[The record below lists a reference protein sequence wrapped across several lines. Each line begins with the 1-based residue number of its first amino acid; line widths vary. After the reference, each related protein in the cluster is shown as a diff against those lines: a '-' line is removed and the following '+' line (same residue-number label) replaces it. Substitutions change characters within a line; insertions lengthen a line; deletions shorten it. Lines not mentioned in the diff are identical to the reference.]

1 MKKILTTSLL
11 LVFPFL
17 QADITREECLANTN
31 CTITEQTTTV
41 ETEVTSGNLV
51 PELKDWQMSGDA
63 TVTGGNYNYC
73 QTGEACTG
81 SQGGTFST
89 EIDFSNEM
97 TKAEIN
103 AGFNFNYGVTVNSH
117 SSNATLPLCAD
128 TTGDCKDTVKINVVL
143 TENSIEIGE
152 SFSHEFVLDY
162 KDQYNYQFSQAI
174 GVNNYEQLSAWLSL
188 YGIDSGYPSGMWGP
202 QFIDPYLTLNY
213 TSIEYI
219 TNEIYNVIESVIDD
233 DQTDLIVDI
242 ITQDTET
249 NEWVLVDT
257 ISEEEEAA
265 RLEEERLAQEE
276 ADRIAEEE
284 RLLEE
289 ARLAELERLRLLE
302 ETRLAEIERL
312 RLLAEEE
319 ARLAE
324 EARIAAELLAEQE
337 AEEEREATVV
347 TIAASETEIQFED
360 TSDDMFTET
369 VEVAFTGGP
378 EVSVD
383 FADTTDTF
391 SSAVLETA
399 IDMPPPMEHSGG
411 FDQMPEPEISME
423 MAPPDMGF
431 SSFDEPVS
439 EVPLDMP
446 VDAPEMPSIES
457 IEMEVEPTIAP
468 VVEAPREAPVAPEST
483 PEPEAPR
490 VVENTPEP
498 EPEASPEPS
507 SNPEPREEPKT
518 EVASASEPEEK
529 PVAVKVKPKE
539 SKKERVARK
548 VADRVMTTLA
558 QTYNITMQNVAL
570 SVMGRQTDITSYNQ
584 QMLDASSWYP
594 DMQLEGG
601 TNYDHPSQIYIQ
613 AAANQDMAELEAIQW
628 R

>member
-17 QADITREECLANTN
+17 QADITREICLANPN

-63 TVTGGNYNYC
+63 TTTTTDEFDYC
-73 QTGEACTG
+73 ETGEACTG

-103 AGFNFNYGVTVNSH
+103 AGFDFNYGVTVNSH
-117 SSNATLPLCAD
+117 DSNIELPLCAD

-143 TENSIEIGE
+143 TENNIEIGE
-152 SFSHEFVLDY
+152 SFSHEFVIDY
-162 KDQYNYQFSQAI
+162 GDQYDYQFSQSI
-174 GVNNYEQLSAWLSL
+174 GTNNYEQLSAWLSL
-188 YGIDSGYPSGMWGP
+188 YGIDDGYPEGMWGP

-233 DQTDLIVDI
+233 EQTDLIVDI

-257 ISEEEEAA
+257 VSEEEEAAALLAEQEAA

-284 RLLEE
+284 QV
-289 ARLAELERLRLLE
+289 
-302 ETRLAEIERL
+302 
-312 RLLAEEE
+312 
-319 ARLAE
+319 AE

-347 TIAASETEIQFED
+347 TIAANETEIQFED
-360 TSDDMFTET
+360 TSEDMFNEPL
-369 VEVAFTGGP
+369 EVSFTAGP
-378 EVSVD
+378 EGPID

-399 IDMPPPMEHSGG
+399 VDIPPPEVDFAG
-411 FDQMPEPEISME
+411 FEEPALEPPLE
-423 MAPPDMGF
+423 MAV
-431 SSFDEPVS
+431 E
-439 EVPLDMP
+439 
-446 VDAPEMPSIES
+446 APEMPSIES
-457 IEMEVEPTIAP
+457 IESEIEPDIE
-468 VVEAPREAPVAPEST
+468 VVEEPSTEAPVASETVEEST
-483 PEPEAPR
+483 PEL
-490 VVENTPEP
+490 VVESTTE
-498 EPEASPEPS
+498 
-507 SNPEPREEPKT
+507 EEPKAT
-518 EVASASEPEEK
+518 ETA
-529 PVAVKVKPKE
+529 PKE

>member
-17 QADITREECLANTN
+17 QADITREICLANPN

-41 ETEVTSGNLV
+41 ETKITSDNLV

-73 QTGEACTG
+73 QAGEACTG

-89 EIDFSNEM
+89 EIDFSDEM

-103 AGFNFNYGVTVNSH
+103 AGFDFNYGVTVDSH

-276 ADRIAEEE
+276 ADRIA
-284 RLLEE
+284 
-289 ARLAELERLRLLE
+289 
-302 ETRLAEIERL
+302 
-312 RLLAEEE
+312 
-319 ARLAE
+319 
-324 EARIAAELLAEQE
+324 AELLAEQE

-360 TSDDMFTET
+360 SPEDIFNEPPEMHF
-369 VEVAFTGGP
+369 AGGP
-378 EVSVD
+378 EGPID

-431 SSFDEPVS
+431 SSFDEPMS

-483 PEPEAPR
+483 PEPEAPK

-518 EVASASEPEEK
+518 EVASASELEEK

>member
-89 EIDFSNEM
+89 EIDFSDEM

-103 AGFNFNYGVTVNSH
+103 AGFDFNYGVTVDSH

-128 TTGDCKDTVKINVVL
+128 TTGDCKDTVKINVIL

-152 SFSHEFVLDY
+152 SFSHEFVIDY
-162 KDQYNYQFSQAI
+162 GDQYNYQFSQSI
-174 GVNNYEQLSAWLSL
+174 GTNNYEQLSAWLSL

-257 ISEEEEAA
+257 VSEEEEAAALLAEQEAA

-284 RLLEE
+284 
-289 ARLAELERLRLLE
+289 
-302 ETRLAEIERL
+302 
-312 RLLAEEE
+312 
-319 ARLAE
+319 RLAE

-360 TSDDMFTET
+360 TSEDMFNEPL
-369 VEVAFTGGP
+369 EVAFTAGP
-378 EVSVD
+378 EGPID

-399 IDMPPPMEHSGG
+399 VDIPPPEVDFAG
-411 FDQMPEPEISME
+411 FEEPALEPPLE
-423 MAPPDMGF
+423 MAV
-431 SSFDEPVS
+431 E
-439 EVPLDMP
+439 
-446 VDAPEMPSIES
+446 APEMPSIES
-457 IEMEVEPTIAP
+457 IEAEIEPDIE
-468 VVEAPREAPVAPEST
+468 VVEEPSTEAPVASETVEEST
-483 PEPEAPR
+483 PEL
-490 VVENTPEP
+490 VVESTTE
-498 EPEASPEPS
+498 
-507 SNPEPREEPKT
+507 EEPKAT
-518 EVASASEPEEK
+518 EAA
-529 PVAVKVKPKE
+529 PKE

>member
-17 QADITREECLANTN
+17 QADITREICLANPN

-41 ETEVTSGNLV
+41 ETKITSGNLV

-63 TVTGGNYNYC
+63 TTTTTDEFDYC
-73 QTGEACTG
+73 EAGEACTG

-89 EIDFSNEM
+89 EIDFSDEM
-97 TKAEIN
+97 TKDEIN

-117 SSNATLPLCAD
+117 NSNIDLPLCAN

-152 SFSHEFVLDY
+152 SFSHEFVIDY
-162 KDQYNYQFSQAI
+162 GDQYNYQFSQSI
-174 GVNNYEQLSAWLSL
+174 GTNNYEQLSAWLSL
-188 YGIDSGYPSGMWGP
+188 YGIDDGYPEGMWGP

-257 ISEEEEAA
+257 VSEEEEAAALLAEQEAA

-284 RLLEE
+284 RLV
-289 ARLAELERLRLLE
+289 
-302 ETRLAEIERL
+302 
-312 RLLAEEE
+312 
-319 ARLAE
+319 E

-360 TSDDMFTET
+360 TSDDMFNEPL
-369 VEVAFTGGP
+369 EVAFTAGP
-378 EVSVD
+378 EGPID

-399 IDMPPPMEHSGG
+399 VDIPPPEVDFAG
-411 FDQMPEPEISME
+411 FEEPALEPPLE
-423 MAPPDMGF
+423 MAV
-431 SSFDEPVS
+431 E
-439 EVPLDMP
+439 
-446 VDAPEMPSIES
+446 APEMPSIES
-457 IEMEVEPTIAP
+457 IEAEIEPDIE
-468 VVEAPREAPVAPEST
+468 VVEEPSTEAPVASETVEEST
-483 PEPEAPR
+483 PEL
-490 VVENTPEP
+490 VVESTTE
-498 EPEASPEPS
+498 
-507 SNPEPREEPKT
+507 EEPKAT
-518 EVASASEPEEK
+518 EIA
-529 PVAVKVKPKE
+529 PKE

-594 DMQLEGG
+594 EMQLEGG

>member
-31 CTITEQTTTV
+31 CTITEQITTV
-41 ETEVTSGNLV
+41 ETKITSGNLV

-63 TVTGGNYNYC
+63 TTTTTDEFDYC
-73 QTGEACTG
+73 EAGEACTG

-89 EIDFSNEM
+89 EIDFSDEM

-103 AGFNFNYGVTVNSH
+103 AGFDFNYGVTVNSH
-117 SSNATLPLCAD
+117 RSNIDLPLCAD

-143 TENSIEIGE
+143 TENNIEIGE
-152 SFSHEFVLDY
+152 SFSHEFVIDY
-162 KDQYNYQFSQAI
+162 GDQYNYQFSQSI
-174 GVNNYEQLSAWLSL
+174 GTNNYEQLSAWLSL

-257 ISEEEEAA
+257 VSEEEEAAALLAEQEAA

-284 RLLEE
+284 RL
-289 ARLAELERLRLLE
+289 
-302 ETRLAEIERL
+302 
-312 RLLAEEE
+312 
-319 ARLAE
+319 AE
-324 EARIAAELLAEQE
+324 EARIAAEILAEQE

-360 TSDDMFTET
+360 TSDDMFNEPL
-369 VEVAFTGGP
+369 EVAFTAGP
-378 EVSVD
+378 EGPID
-383 FADTTDTF
+383 FTDTTDTF

-399 IDMPPPMEHSGG
+399 VDIPPPEVDFAG
-411 FDQMPEPEISME
+411 FEEPALEPPLE
-423 MAPPDMGF
+423 MAV
-431 SSFDEPVS
+431 E
-439 EVPLDMP
+439 
-446 VDAPEMPSIES
+446 APEMPSIES
-457 IEMEVEPTIAP
+457 IEAEIEPDIE
-468 VVEAPREAPVAPEST
+468 VVEEPSTEAPVASETVEEST
-483 PEPEAPR
+483 PEL
-490 VVENTPEP
+490 VVESTTE
-498 EPEASPEPS
+498 
-507 SNPEPREEPKT
+507 EEPKAT
-518 EVASASEPEEK
+518 EAA
-529 PVAVKVKPKE
+529 PKE

>member
-17 QADITREECLANTN
+17 QADITREICLANPN
-31 CTITEQTTTV
+31 CTIKEQTTIV
-41 ETEVTSGNLV
+41 ETKITSGNLV

-63 TVTGGNYNYC
+63 TTTTTDEFDYC
-73 QTGEACTG
+73 EAGEACTG

-89 EIDFSNEM
+89 EIDFSDEM
-97 TKAEIN
+97 TKDEIN

-117 SSNATLPLCAD
+117 NSNIDLPLCAN

-152 SFSHEFVLDY
+152 SFSHEFVIDY
-162 KDQYNYQFSQAI
+162 GDQYNYQFSQSI
-174 GVNNYEQLSAWLSL
+174 GTNNYEQLSAWLSL
-188 YGIDSGYPSGMWGP
+188 YGIDDGYPEGMWGP

-257 ISEEEEAA
+257 VSEEEEAAALLAEQEAA

-284 RLLEE
+284 RLV
-289 ARLAELERLRLLE
+289 
-302 ETRLAEIERL
+302 
-312 RLLAEEE
+312 
-319 ARLAE
+319 E

-360 TSDDMFTET
+360 TSDDMFNEPL
-369 VEVAFTGGP
+369 EVAFTAGP
-378 EVSVD
+378 EGPID

-399 IDMPPPMEHSGG
+399 VDIPPPEVDFAG
-411 FDQMPEPEISME
+411 FEEPALEPPLE
-423 MAPPDMGF
+423 MAV
-431 SSFDEPVS
+431 E
-439 EVPLDMP
+439 
-446 VDAPEMPSIES
+446 APEMPSIES
-457 IEMEVEPTIAP
+457 IEAEIEPDIE
-468 VVEAPREAPVAPEST
+468 VVEEPSTEAPVASETVEEST
-483 PEPEAPR
+483 PEL
-490 VVENTPEP
+490 VVESTTE
-498 EPEASPEPS
+498 
-507 SNPEPREEPKT
+507 EEPKAT
-518 EVASASEPEEK
+518 EIA
-529 PVAVKVKPKE
+529 PKE

-594 DMQLEGG
+594 EMQLEGG

>member
-41 ETEVTSGNLV
+41 KTEVTSGNLV

-89 EIDFSNEM
+89 EIDFSDEM

-103 AGFNFNYGVTVNSH
+103 AGFDFNYGVTVNSH

-162 KDQYNYQFSQAI
+162 KDQYNYQFSQSI
-174 GVNNYEQLSAWLSL
+174 GTNNYEQLSAWLSL

-257 ISEEEEAA
+257 VSEEEEAAALLAEQEAA

-284 RLLEE
+284 RLAEE
-289 ARLAELERLRLLE
+289 ARL
-302 ETRLAEIERL
+302 
-312 RLLAEEE
+312 
-319 ARLAE
+319 
-324 EARIAAELLAEQE
+324 AAELLAEQE

-360 TSDDMFTET
+360 TSEDMFNEPL
-369 VEVAFTGGP
+369 EVAFTAGP
-378 EVSVD
+378 EGPID

-399 IDMPPPMEHSGG
+399 VDIPPPEVDFAG
-411 FDQMPEPEISME
+411 FEEPALEPPLE
-423 MAPPDMGF
+423 MAV
-431 SSFDEPVS
+431 E
-439 EVPLDMP
+439 
-446 VDAPEMPSIES
+446 APEMPSIES
-457 IEMEVEPTIAP
+457 IEAEIEPDIE
-468 VVEAPREAPVAPEST
+468 VVEEPSTEAPVASETVEEST
-483 PEPEAPR
+483 PEL
-490 VVENTPEP
+490 VVESTTE
-498 EPEASPEPS
+498 
-507 SNPEPREEPKT
+507 EEPKAT
-518 EVASASEPEEK
+518 EAA
-529 PVAVKVKPKE
+529 PKE

>member
-73 QTGEACTG
+73 QAGEACTG

-89 EIDFSNEM
+89 EIDFSDEM

-103 AGFNFNYGVTVNSH
+103 AGFDFNYGVTVNSH

-219 TNEIYNVIESVIDD
+219 TNEIYSVIEAVIDD

-276 ADRIAEEE
+276 AN
-284 RLLEE
+284 
-289 ARLAELERLRLLE
+289 
-302 ETRLAEIERL
+302 
-312 RLLAEEE
+312 
-319 ARLAE
+319 
-324 EARIAAELLAEQE
+324 RIAAEILAEQE
-337 AEEEREATVV
+337 AEEEREATIV

-360 TSDDMFTET
+360 SPENIFNEPPEMHF
-369 VEVAFTGGP
+369 AGGP
-378 EVSVD
+378 EGPID

-431 SSFDEPVS
+431 SSFDEPMS

-507 SNPEPREEPKT
+507 SNPEPREEPRT

-628 R
+628 K

>member
-73 QTGEACTG
+73 QAGEACTG

-89 EIDFSNEM
+89 EIDFSDEM

-103 AGFNFNYGVTVNSH
+103 AGFDFNYGVTVNSH

-219 TNEIYNVIESVIDD
+219 TNEIYNVIEAVIDD
-233 DQTDLIVDI
+233 EQTDLIVDI

-265 RLEEERLAQEE
+265 ALLAEQEAARLEEERLAQEE

-284 RLLEE
+284 RL
-289 ARLAELERLRLLE
+289 
-302 ETRLAEIERL
+302 
-312 RLLAEEE
+312 
-319 ARLAE
+319 AE
-324 EARIAAELLAEQE
+324 EARIAAELLAAQE

-360 TSDDMFTET
+360 TSEDMFNEPP
-369 VEVAFTGGP
+369 EMHFAGGP
-378 EVSVD
+378 EGPID

-399 IDMPPPMEHSGG
+399 IDMPPPMENAGG

-431 SSFDEPVS
+431 SSFDEPMS

-483 PEPEAPR
+483 SEPEAPR
-490 VVENTPEP
+490 VVESTPEP

-507 SNPEPREEPKT
+507 SNPEPREEPRT
-518 EVASASEPEEK
+518 EVASASESEEK

>member
-17 QADITREECLANTN
+17 QADITREICLANPN

-63 TVTGGNYNYC
+63 TTTTTDEFDYC
-73 QTGEACTG
+73 ETGEACTG

-103 AGFNFNYGVTVNSH
+103 AGFDFNYGVTVNSH
-117 SSNATLPLCAD
+117 DSNIELPLCAD

-143 TENSIEIGE
+143 TENNIEIGE
-152 SFSHEFVLDY
+152 SFSHEFVIDY
-162 KDQYNYQFSQAI
+162 GDQYNYQFSQSI
-174 GVNNYEQLSAWLSL
+174 GTNNYEQLSAWLSL
-188 YGIDSGYPSGMWGP
+188 YGIDDGYPEGMWGP

-233 DQTDLIVDI
+233 EQTDLIVDI

-257 ISEEEEAA
+257 VSEEEEAAALLAEQEAA

-284 RLLEE
+284 QV
-289 ARLAELERLRLLE
+289 
-302 ETRLAEIERL
+302 
-312 RLLAEEE
+312 
-319 ARLAE
+319 AE

-347 TIAASETEIQFED
+347 TIAANETEIQFEH
-360 TSDDMFTET
+360 TSEDMFNEPL
-369 VEVAFTGGP
+369 EVAFTAGP
-378 EVSVD
+378 EGPID

-399 IDMPPPMEHSGG
+399 VDIPPPEVDFAG
-411 FDQMPEPEISME
+411 FEEPALEPPLE
-423 MAPPDMGF
+423 MAV
-431 SSFDEPVS
+431 E
-439 EVPLDMP
+439 
-446 VDAPEMPSIES
+446 APEMPSIES
-457 IEMEVEPTIAP
+457 IESEIEPDIE
-468 VVEAPREAPVAPEST
+468 VVEEPSTEAPVASETVEEST
-483 PEPEAPR
+483 PEL
-490 VVENTPEP
+490 VVESTTE
-498 EPEASPEPS
+498 
-507 SNPEPREEPKT
+507 EEPKAT
-518 EVASASEPEEK
+518 ETA
-529 PVAVKVKPKE
+529 PKE

>member
-17 QADITREECLANTN
+17 QADITREICLANPN

-41 ETEVTSGNLV
+41 ETKITSDNLV

-73 QTGEACTG
+73 QAGEACTG

-89 EIDFSNEM
+89 EIDFSDEM

-103 AGFNFNYGVTVNSH
+103 AGFDFNYGVTVDSH

-276 ADRIAEEE
+276 ADRIA
-284 RLLEE
+284 
-289 ARLAELERLRLLE
+289 
-302 ETRLAEIERL
+302 
-312 RLLAEEE
+312 
-319 ARLAE
+319 
-324 EARIAAELLAEQE
+324 AELLAEQE

-360 TSDDMFTET
+360 SPEDIFNEPPEMHF
-369 VEVAFTGGP
+369 AGGP
-378 EVSVD
+378 EGPID

-431 SSFDEPVS
+431 SSFDEPMS

-446 VDAPEMPSIES
+446 VDAPEMPFIES

-483 PEPEAPR
+483 SEPEAPR
-490 VVENTPEP
+490 VVESTSEP

-507 SNPEPREEPKT
+507 SNPEPREESKT
-518 EVASASEPEEK
+518 EVASASESEEK

>member
-11 LVFPFL
+11 LVFSFL

-41 ETEVTSGNLV
+41 KTEVTSGNLV

-89 EIDFSNEM
+89 EIDFSDEM

-103 AGFNFNYGVTVNSH
+103 AGFDFNYGVTVNSH

-162 KDQYNYQFSQAI
+162 KDQYNYQFSQSI
-174 GVNNYEQLSAWLSL
+174 GTNNYEQLSAWLSL

-219 TNEIYNVIESVIDD
+219 TNEIYNVIEAVIDD
-233 DQTDLIVDI
+233 EQTDLIVDI

-257 ISEEEEAA
+257 VSEEEEAAALLAEQEAA

-284 RLLEE
+284 
-289 ARLAELERLRLLE
+289 
-302 ETRLAEIERL
+302 
-312 RLLAEEE
+312 
-319 ARLAE
+319 RLAE

-360 TSDDMFTET
+360 TSEDMFNEPL
-369 VEVAFTGGP
+369 EVAFTAGP
-378 EVSVD
+378 EGPID

-399 IDMPPPMEHSGG
+399 VDIPPPEVDFAG
-411 FDQMPEPEISME
+411 FEEPALEPPLE
-423 MAPPDMGF
+423 MAV
-431 SSFDEPVS
+431 E
-439 EVPLDMP
+439 
-446 VDAPEMPSIES
+446 APEMPSIES
-457 IEMEVEPTIAP
+457 IEAEIEPDIE
-468 VVEAPREAPVAPEST
+468 VVEEPSTEAPVASETVEEST
-483 PEPEAPR
+483 PEL
-490 VVENTPEP
+490 VVESTTE
-498 EPEASPEPS
+498 
-507 SNPEPREEPKT
+507 EEPKAT
-518 EVASASEPEEK
+518 EAA
-529 PVAVKVKPKE
+529 PKE

>member
-17 QADITREECLANTN
+17 QADITREICLANTN

-51 PELKDWQMSGDA
+51 PELKDWQMSGDS

-81 SQGGTFST
+81 SEGGTFST
-89 EIDFSNEM
+89 EIDFSDEM

-103 AGFNFNYGVTVNSH
+103 AGFDFNYGVTVDSH

-276 ADRIAEEE
+276 ADRIA
-284 RLLEE
+284 
-289 ARLAELERLRLLE
+289 
-302 ETRLAEIERL
+302 
-312 RLLAEEE
+312 
-319 ARLAE
+319 
-324 EARIAAELLAEQE
+324 AELLAEQE

-360 TSDDMFTET
+360 SPEDIFNEPPEMHF
-369 VEVAFTGGP
+369 AGGP
-378 EVSVD
+378 EGPID

-423 MAPPDMGF
+423 MASPDMGF
-431 SSFDEPVS
+431 SSFDEPMS

-446 VDAPEMPSIES
+446 VDAPEMPFIES

-483 PEPEAPR
+483 SEPEAPR
-490 VVENTPEP
+490 VVESTSEP

-507 SNPEPREEPKT
+507 SNPEPREESKT
-518 EVASASEPEEK
+518 EVASASESEEK

>member
-17 QADITREECLANTN
+17 QADITREICLANPN

-41 ETEVTSGNLV
+41 ETKITSGNLV

-63 TVTGGNYNYC
+63 TTTTTDEFDYC
-73 QTGEACTG
+73 EAGEACTG

-89 EIDFSNEM
+89 EIDFSDEM

-103 AGFNFNYGVTVNSH
+103 AGFDFNYGVTVNSH
-117 SSNATLPLCAD
+117 DSNIELPLCAD

-143 TENSIEIGE
+143 TENNIEIGE
-152 SFSHEFVLDY
+152 SFSHEFVIDY
-162 KDQYNYQFSQAI
+162 GDQYDYQFSQSI
-174 GVNNYEQLSAWLSL
+174 GTNNYEQLSAWLSL
-188 YGIDSGYPSGMWGP
+188 YGIDDGYPEGMWGP

-233 DQTDLIVDI
+233 EQTDLIVDI

-257 ISEEEEAA
+257 VSEEEEAAALLAEQEAA

-284 RLLEE
+284 
-289 ARLAELERLRLLE
+289 
-302 ETRLAEIERL
+302 
-312 RLLAEEE
+312 
-319 ARLAE
+319 RLAE

-360 TSDDMFTET
+360 TSEDMFNEPL
-369 VEVAFTGGP
+369 EVSFTAGP
-378 EVSVD
+378 EGPID

-399 IDMPPPMEHSGG
+399 VDIPPPEVDFAG
-411 FDQMPEPEISME
+411 FEEPALEPPLE
-423 MAPPDMGF
+423 MAV
-431 SSFDEPVS
+431 E
-439 EVPLDMP
+439 
-446 VDAPEMPSIES
+446 ATEMPSIES
-457 IEMEVEPTIAP
+457 IEAEIEPDIE
-468 VVEAPREAPVAPEST
+468 VVEEPSTEAPVASETVEEST
-483 PEPEAPR
+483 PEL
-490 VVENTPEP
+490 VVESTTE
-498 EPEASPEPS
+498 
-507 SNPEPREEPKT
+507 EEPKAT
-518 EVASASEPEEK
+518 ETA
-529 PVAVKVKPKE
+529 PKE

>member
-31 CTITEQTTTV
+31 CTITEQTTAV
-41 ETEVTSGNLV
+41 ETKITSGNLV

-63 TVTGGNYNYC
+63 TTTTTDEFDYC
-73 QTGEACTG
+73 EAGEACTG

-89 EIDFSNEM
+89 EIDFSDEM

-103 AGFNFNYGVTVNSH
+103 AGFDFNYGVTVNSH
-117 SSNATLPLCAD
+117 SSNIDLPLCAN

-152 SFSHEFVLDY
+152 SFSHEFVVDY
-162 KDQYNYQFSQAI
+162 GDQYNYQFSQSI
-174 GVNNYEQLSAWLSL
+174 GANNYEQLSAWLSL
-188 YGIDSGYPSGMWGP
+188 YGIDEGYPSGMWGP

-257 ISEEEEAA
+257 VSEEEEAAALLAEQEAA

-284 RLLEE
+284 
-289 ARLAELERLRLLE
+289 
-302 ETRLAEIERL
+302 
-312 RLLAEEE
+312 
-319 ARLAE
+319 RLAE

-360 TSDDMFTET
+360 TSEDMFNEPL
-369 VEVAFTGGP
+369 EVAFTAGP

-399 IDMPPPMEHSGG
+399 VDIPPPEVDFAG
-411 FDQMPEPEISME
+411 FEEPALEPPLE
-423 MAPPDMGF
+423 MAV
-431 SSFDEPVS
+431 E
-439 EVPLDMP
+439 
-446 VDAPEMPSIES
+446 APEMPSIES
-457 IEMEVEPTIAP
+457 IEAEIEPDIE
-468 VVEAPREAPVAPEST
+468 VVEETSTEAPVASETVEEST
-483 PEPEAPR
+483 PEL
-490 VVENTPEP
+490 VVESTTE
-498 EPEASPEPS
+498 
-507 SNPEPREEPKT
+507 EEPKAK
-518 EVASASEPEEK
+518 EAA
-529 PVAVKVKPKE
+529 PKE

>member
-73 QTGEACTG
+73 QAGEACTG

-89 EIDFSNEM
+89 EIDFSDKM

-103 AGFNFNYGVTVNSH
+103 AGFDFNYGVTVNSH

-219 TNEIYNVIESVIDD
+219 TNEIYNVIEAVIDD

-265 RLEEERLAQEE
+265 ALLAEQEAARLEEERLAQEE

-284 RLLEE
+284 RL
-289 ARLAELERLRLLE
+289 
-302 ETRLAEIERL
+302 
-312 RLLAEEE
+312 
-319 ARLAE
+319 AE
-324 EARIAAELLAEQE
+324 EARIAAELLAAQE

-360 TSDDMFTET
+360 TSEDMFNEPP
-369 VEVAFTGGP
+369 EMHFAGGP
-378 EVSVD
+378 EGPID

-399 IDMPPPMEHSGG
+399 IDMPPPMENAGG

-431 SSFDEPVS
+431 SSFDEPMS

-483 PEPEAPR
+483 SEPEAPR
-490 VVENTPEP
+490 VVESTPEP

-507 SNPEPREEPKT
+507 SNPEPREEPRT
-518 EVASASEPEEK
+518 EVASASESEEK

>member
-41 ETEVTSGNLV
+41 ETKITSGNLV

-63 TVTGGNYNYC
+63 TTTTTDEFDYC
-73 QTGEACTG
+73 EAGEACTG

-89 EIDFSNEM
+89 EIDFSDEM

-103 AGFNFNYGVTVNSH
+103 AGFDFNYGVTVNSH
-117 SSNATLPLCAD
+117 SSNIDLPLCAN

-152 SFSHEFVLDY
+152 SFSHEFVVDY
-162 KDQYNYQFSQAI
+162 GDQYNYQFSQSI
-174 GVNNYEQLSAWLSL
+174 GTNNYEQLSAWLSL
-188 YGIDSGYPSGMWGP
+188 YGIDDGYPSGMWGP

-257 ISEEEEAA
+257 VSEEEEAAALLAEQEAA

-284 RLLEE
+284 
-289 ARLAELERLRLLE
+289 
-302 ETRLAEIERL
+302 
-312 RLLAEEE
+312 
-319 ARLAE
+319 RLAE

-360 TSDDMFTET
+360 TSDDMFNEPL
-369 VEVAFTGGP
+369 EVAFTAGP
-378 EVSVD
+378 EGPID

-399 IDMPPPMEHSGG
+399 VDIPPPEVDFAG
-411 FDQMPEPEISME
+411 FEEPALEPPLE
-423 MAPPDMGF
+423 MAV
-431 SSFDEPVS
+431 E
-439 EVPLDMP
+439 
-446 VDAPEMPSIES
+446 APEMPSIES
-457 IEMEVEPTIAP
+457 IEAEIEPDIE
-468 VVEAPREAPVAPEST
+468 VVEEPSTEAPVASETVEEST
-483 PEPEAPR
+483 PEL
-490 VVENTPEP
+490 VVESTTE
-498 EPEASPEPS
+498 
-507 SNPEPREEPKT
+507 EEPKAT
-518 EVASASEPEEK
+518 EAA
-529 PVAVKVKPKE
+529 PKE

>member
-73 QTGEACTG
+73 QAGEACTG

-89 EIDFSNEM
+89 EIDFSDEM

-103 AGFNFNYGVTVNSH
+103 AGFDFNYGVTVDSH

-276 ADRIAEEE
+276 ADRIA
-284 RLLEE
+284 
-289 ARLAELERLRLLE
+289 
-302 ETRLAEIERL
+302 
-312 RLLAEEE
+312 
-319 ARLAE
+319 
-324 EARIAAELLAEQE
+324 AELLAEQE

-360 TSDDMFTET
+360 SPEDIFNEPPEMHF
-369 VEVAFTGGP
+369 AGGP
-378 EVSVD
+378 EGPID

-431 SSFDEPVS
+431 SSFDEPMS

-446 VDAPEMPSIES
+446 VDAPEMPFIES

-483 PEPEAPR
+483 SEPEAPR
-490 VVENTPEP
+490 VVESTSEP

-507 SNPEPREEPKT
+507 SNPEPREESKT
-518 EVASASEPEEK
+518 EVASASESEEK

>member
-63 TVTGGNYNYC
+63 TVTGGNYSYC
-73 QTGEACTG
+73 QAGEACTG

-89 EIDFSNEM
+89 EIDFSDEM

-103 AGFNFNYGVTVNSH
+103 KGFDFNYGVTVNSH

-162 KDQYNYQFSQAI
+162 KDQYTYQFSQSI
-174 GVNNYEQLSAWLSL
+174 GTNNYEQLSAWLSL
-188 YGIDSGYPSGMWGP
+188 YGIDDGYPSGMWGP

-219 TNEIYNVIESVIDD
+219 TNEIYNVIEAVIDN

-242 ITQDTET
+242 ITEDTQTGEL
-249 NEWVLVDT
+249 VVVDT
-257 ISEEEEAA
+257 ISEEEEAAALLAEQEAA

-284 RLLEE
+284 
-289 ARLAELERLRLLE
+289 
-302 ETRLAEIERL
+302 
-312 RLLAEEE
+312 
-319 ARLAE
+319 RLAE

-360 TSDDMFTET
+360 SPEDIFNEPPEMHF
-369 VEVAFTGGP
+369 AGGP
-378 EVSVD
+378 EGPID

-399 IDMPPPMEHSGG
+399 IDTPSPMEHSGG

-431 SSFDEPVS
+431 SSFDEPMS
-439 EVPLDMP
+439 EVPLEMP

-468 VVEAPREAPVAPEST
+468 VVEAPREAPVASEST

-490 VVENTPEP
+490 VVESTPEP

-507 SNPEPREEPKT
+507 SNPEPREEPRT

-548 VADRVMTTLA
+548 VAERVMTTLA
-558 QTYNITMQNVAL
+558 QTYNVTMQNVAL
-570 SVMGRQTDITSYNQ
+570 NVMGRQTDITSYNQ

>member
-1 MKKILTTSLL
+1 
-11 LVFPFL
+11 
-17 QADITREECLANTN
+17 
-31 CTITEQTTTV
+31 
-41 ETEVTSGNLV
+41 
-51 PELKDWQMSGDA
+51 
-63 TVTGGNYNYC
+63 
-73 QTGEACTG
+73 
-81 SQGGTFST
+81 
-89 EIDFSNEM
+89 
-97 TKAEIN
+97 
-103 AGFNFNYGVTVNSH
+103 
-117 SSNATLPLCAD
+117 
-128 TTGDCKDTVKINVVL
+128 
-143 TENSIEIGE
+143 
-152 SFSHEFVLDY
+152 
-162 KDQYNYQFSQAI
+162 
-174 GVNNYEQLSAWLSL
+174 LSL
-188 YGIDSGYPSGMWGP
+188 YGIDDGYPEGMWGP

-233 DQTDLIVDI
+233 EQTDLIVDI

-265 RLEEERLAQEE
+265 ALLAEQEAARLEEERLAQEE

-284 RLLEE
+284 RV
-289 ARLAELERLRLLE
+289 
-302 ETRLAEIERL
+302 
-312 RLLAEEE
+312 
-319 ARLAE
+319 AE

-360 TSDDMFTET
+360 TSEDMFNEPL
-369 VEVAFTGGP
+369 EVAFTAGP
-378 EVSVD
+378 EGPID

-399 IDMPPPMEHSGG
+399 VDIPPPEVDFAG
-411 FDQMPEPEISME
+411 FEEPALEPPLE
-423 MAPPDMGF
+423 MAV
-431 SSFDEPVS
+431 E
-439 EVPLDMP
+439 
-446 VDAPEMPSIES
+446 ATEMPSIES
-457 IEMEVEPTIAP
+457 IEAEIEPDIE
-468 VVEAPREAPVAPEST
+468 VVEEPSTEAPVASETVEEST
-483 PEPEAPR
+483 PEL
-490 VVENTPEP
+490 VVESTTE
-498 EPEASPEPS
+498 
-507 SNPEPREEPKT
+507 EEPKAT
-518 EVASASEPEEK
+518 ETA
-529 PVAVKVKPKE
+529 PKE

>member
-41 ETEVTSGNLV
+41 ETKITSGNLV

-63 TVTGGNYNYC
+63 TTTTTDEFDYC
-73 QTGEACTG
+73 EAGEACTG

-89 EIDFSNEM
+89 EIDFSDEM

-103 AGFNFNYGVTVNSH
+103 AGFDFNYGVTVNSH
-117 SSNATLPLCAD
+117 SSNIDLPLCAN

-143 TENSIEIGE
+143 TENSIEVGE
-152 SFSHEFVLDY
+152 SFSHEFVVDY
-162 KDQYNYQFSQAI
+162 GDQYNYQFSQSI
-174 GVNNYEQLSAWLSL
+174 GTNNYEQLSAWLSL
-188 YGIDSGYPSGMWGP
+188 YGIDDGYPSGMWGP

-257 ISEEEEAA
+257 VSEEEEAAALLAEQEAA

-284 RLLEE
+284 
-289 ARLAELERLRLLE
+289 
-302 ETRLAEIERL
+302 
-312 RLLAEEE
+312 
-319 ARLAE
+319 RLAE

-360 TSDDMFTET
+360 TSDDMFNEPL
-369 VEVAFTGGP
+369 EVAFTAGP
-378 EVSVD
+378 EGPID

-399 IDMPPPMEHSGG
+399 VDIPTPEVDFTGFEEPALEPPL
-411 FDQMPEPEISME
+411 E
-423 MAPPDMGF
+423 MAV
-431 SSFDEPVS
+431 E
-439 EVPLDMP
+439 
-446 VDAPEMPSIES
+446 APEMPSIES
-457 IEMEVEPTIAP
+457 IEAEIEPDIE
-468 VVEAPREAPVAPEST
+468 VVEEPSTEAPVASETVEEST
-483 PEPEAPR
+483 PEL
-490 VVENTPEP
+490 VVESTTE
-498 EPEASPEPS
+498 
-507 SNPEPREEPKT
+507 EEPKAT
-518 EVASASEPEEK
+518 EAA
-529 PVAVKVKPKE
+529 PKE

>member
-11 LVFPFL
+11 LVFSFL

-41 ETEVTSGNLV
+41 KTEVTSGNLV

-89 EIDFSNEM
+89 EIDFSDEM

-103 AGFNFNYGVTVNSH
+103 AGFDFNYGVTVNSH

-162 KDQYNYQFSQAI
+162 KDQYNYQFSQSI
-174 GVNNYEQLSAWLSL
+174 GTNNYEQLSAWLSL

-219 TNEIYNVIESVIDD
+219 TNEIYNVIEAAIDD
-233 DQTDLIVDI
+233 EQTDLIVDI

-257 ISEEEEAA
+257 VSEEEEAAALLAEQEAA

-284 RLLEE
+284 
-289 ARLAELERLRLLE
+289 
-302 ETRLAEIERL
+302 
-312 RLLAEEE
+312 
-319 ARLAE
+319 RLAE

-360 TSDDMFTET
+360 TSEDMFNEPL
-369 VEVAFTGGP
+369 EVAFTAGP
-378 EVSVD
+378 EGPID

-399 IDMPPPMEHSGG
+399 VDIPPPEVDFAG
-411 FDQMPEPEISME
+411 FEEPALEPPLE
-423 MAPPDMGF
+423 MAV
-431 SSFDEPVS
+431 E
-439 EVPLDMP
+439 
-446 VDAPEMPSIES
+446 APEMPSIES
-457 IEMEVEPTIAP
+457 IEAEIEPDIE
-468 VVEAPREAPVAPEST
+468 VVEEPSTEAPVASETVEEST
-483 PEPEAPR
+483 PEL
-490 VVENTPEP
+490 VVESTTE
-498 EPEASPEPS
+498 
-507 SNPEPREEPKT
+507 EEPKAT
-518 EVASASEPEEK
+518 EAA
-529 PVAVKVKPKE
+529 PKE

>member
-17 QADITREECLANTN
+17 QADITREICLANPN

-63 TVTGGNYNYC
+63 TTTTTDEFIYC
-73 QTGEACTG
+73 EAGEACTG

-89 EIDFSNEM
+89 EIDFSDEM

-103 AGFNFNYGVTVNSH
+103 AGFDFNYGVTVNSH

-152 SFSHEFVLDY
+152 SFSHEFVIDY
-162 KDQYNYQFSQAI
+162 GDQYNYQFSQAI

-219 TNEIYNVIESVIDD
+219 TNEIYNVIESVIDN

-257 ISEEEEAA
+257 ISEEEEAAALLAEQEAA

-302 ETRLAEIERL
+302 E
-312 RLLAEEE
+312 

-324 EARIAAELLAEQE
+324 EARIAAEILAEQE

-360 TSDDMFTET
+360 TSDDMFNEPL
-369 VEVAFTGGP
+369 EVAFTAGP
-378 EVSVD
+378 EGPID
-383 FADTTDTF
+383 FTDTTDTF

-399 IDMPPPMEHSGG
+399 VDIPPPEVDFAG
-411 FDQMPEPEISME
+411 FEEPALEPPLE
-423 MAPPDMGF
+423 MAV
-431 SSFDEPVS
+431 E
-439 EVPLDMP
+439 
-446 VDAPEMPSIES
+446 APEMPSIES
-457 IEMEVEPTIAP
+457 IEAEIEPDIE
-468 VVEAPREAPVAPEST
+468 VVEEPSTEAPVASETVEEST
-483 PEPEAPR
+483 PEL
-490 VVENTPEP
+490 VVESTTK
-498 EPEASPEPS
+498 
-507 SNPEPREEPKT
+507 EEPKAT
-518 EVASASEPEEK
+518 EAA
-529 PVAVKVKPKE
+529 PKE

>member
-17 QADITREECLANTN
+17 QADITREICLANPN

-51 PELKDWQMSGDA
+51 PELKDWLMSGDA

-117 SSNATLPLCAD
+117 SSNTTLPLCAD

-152 SFSHEFVLDY
+152 SFSHEFVIDY
-162 KDQYNYQFSQAI
+162 GDQYNYQFSQSI
-174 GVNNYEQLSAWLSL
+174 GTNNYEQLSAWLSL

-276 ADRIAEEE
+276 ADRIA
-284 RLLEE
+284 
-289 ARLAELERLRLLE
+289 
-302 ETRLAEIERL
+302 
-312 RLLAEEE
+312 
-319 ARLAE
+319 
-324 EARIAAELLAEQE
+324 AELLAEQE

-360 TSDDMFTET
+360 SPEDIFNEPPEMHF
-369 VEVAFTGGP
+369 AGGP
-378 EVSVD
+378 EGPID

-431 SSFDEPVS
+431 SSFDEPMS

-483 PEPEAPR
+483 SEPEAPR
-490 VVENTPEP
+490 VVESTSEP

-507 SNPEPREEPKT
+507 SNPEPREESKT
-518 EVASASEPEEK
+518 EVASASESEEK

>member
-11 LVFPFL
+11 RVFPFL
-17 QADITREECLANTN
+17 QADITREICLANPN

-63 TVTGGNYNYC
+63 TTTTTDEFDYC
-73 QTGEACTG
+73 EAGEACTG

-89 EIDFSNEM
+89 EIDFSDEM

-103 AGFNFNYGVTVNSH
+103 AGFDFNYGVTVNSH
-117 SSNATLPLCAD
+117 SSNIDLPLCAN

-143 TENSIEIGE
+143 TENSIEVGE
-152 SFSHEFVLDY
+152 SFSHEFVIDY
-162 KDQYNYQFSQAI
+162 GDKYNYQFSQSI
-174 GVNNYEQLSAWLSL
+174 GTNNYEQLSAWLSL
-188 YGIDSGYPSGMWGP
+188 YGIDEGYPEGMWGP

-257 ISEEEEAA
+257 VSEEEEAAALLAEQEAA

-276 ADRIAEEE
+276 AD
-284 RLLEE
+284 
-289 ARLAELERLRLLE
+289 
-302 ETRLAEIERL
+302 
-312 RLLAEEE
+312 
-319 ARLAE
+319 
-324 EARIAAELLAEQE
+324 RIAAELLAEQE

-360 TSDDMFTET
+360 TSDDMFNEPL
-369 VEVAFTGGP
+369 EVAFTTGP
-378 EVSVD
+378 EGPID

-399 IDMPPPMEHSGG
+399 VDIPTPEVDFTGFEEPALEPPL
-411 FDQMPEPEISME
+411 E
-423 MAPPDMGF
+423 MAV
-431 SSFDEPVS
+431 E
-439 EVPLDMP
+439 
-446 VDAPEMPSIES
+446 APEMPSIES
-457 IEMEVEPTIAP
+457 IEAEIEPDIE
-468 VVEAPREAPVAPEST
+468 VVEETSTEAPVASETVEEST
-483 PEPEAPR
+483 PEL
-490 VVENTPEP
+490 VVESTTE
-498 EPEASPEPS
+498 
-507 SNPEPREEPKT
+507 EEPKAT
-518 EVASASEPEEK
+518 ETA
-529 PVAVKVKPKE
+529 PKE

-584 QMLDASSWYP
+584 QMIDASSWYP

>member
-17 QADITREECLANTN
+17 QADITREICLANPN
-31 CTITEQTTTV
+31 CTIKEQTTTV
-41 ETEVTSGNLV
+41 ETKITSGNLV

-63 TVTGGNYNYC
+63 TTTTTDEFDYC
-73 QTGEACTG
+73 EAGEACTG

-89 EIDFSNEM
+89 EIDFSDEM
-97 TKAEIN
+97 TKDEIN

-117 SSNATLPLCAD
+117 SSNIDLPLCAN

-152 SFSHEFVLDY
+152 SFSHEFVIDY
-162 KDQYNYQFSQAI
+162 GDQYNYQFSQSI
-174 GVNNYEQLSAWLSL
+174 GANNYEQLSAWLSL
-188 YGIDSGYPSGMWGP
+188 YGIDDGYPEGMWGP

-233 DQTDLIVDI
+233 EQTDLIVDI

-257 ISEEEEAA
+257 VSEEEEAAALLAEQEAA

-284 RLLEE
+284 
-289 ARLAELERLRLLE
+289 
-302 ETRLAEIERL
+302 
-312 RLLAEEE
+312 
-319 ARLAE
+319 RLAE

-360 TSDDMFTET
+360 SPEDIFNEPPEMHF
-369 VEVAFTGGP
+369 AGGP
-378 EVSVD
+378 EGPID
-383 FADTTDTF
+383 FTDTTDTF

-584 QMLDASSWYP
+584 QMIDASSWYP

>member
-73 QTGEACTG
+73 QAGEACTG

-89 EIDFSNEM
+89 EIDFSDEM

-103 AGFNFNYGVTVNSH
+103 AGFDFNYGVTVDSH

-128 TTGDCKDTVKINVVL
+128 TTGDCKDTVKINVIL

-152 SFSHEFVLDY
+152 SFSHEFVIDY
-162 KDQYNYQFSQAI
+162 GDQYNYQFSQSI
-174 GVNNYEQLSAWLSL
+174 GTNNYEQLSAWLSL

-257 ISEEEEAA
+257 VSEEEEAAALLAEQEAA

-284 RLLEE
+284 
-289 ARLAELERLRLLE
+289 
-302 ETRLAEIERL
+302 
-312 RLLAEEE
+312 
-319 ARLAE
+319 RLAE

-360 TSDDMFTET
+360 TSEDMFNEPL
-369 VEVAFTGGP
+369 EVAFTAGP
-378 EVSVD
+378 EGPID

-399 IDMPPPMEHSGG
+399 VDIPPPEVDFAG
-411 FDQMPEPEISME
+411 FEEPALEPPLE
-423 MAPPDMGF
+423 MAVEA
-431 SSFDEPVS
+431 S
-439 EVPLDMP
+439 
-446 VDAPEMPSIES
+446 EMPSIES
-457 IEMEVEPTIAP
+457 IEAEIEPDIE
-468 VVEAPREAPVAPEST
+468 VVEEPSTEAPVASETVEEST
-483 PEPEAPR
+483 PEL
-490 VVENTPEP
+490 VVESTTE
-498 EPEASPEPS
+498 
-507 SNPEPREEPKT
+507 EEPKAT
-518 EVASASEPEEK
+518 E
-529 PVAVKVKPKE
+529 AVPKE

>member
-17 QADITREECLANTN
+17 QADITREICLANPN

-41 ETEVTSGNLV
+41 ETKITSGNLV

-63 TVTGGNYNYC
+63 TTTTTDEFDYC
-73 QTGEACTG
+73 EAGEACTG

-89 EIDFSNEM
+89 EIDFSDEM

-103 AGFNFNYGVTVNSH
+103 AGFDFNYGVTVNSH
-117 SSNATLPLCAD
+117 DSNIELPLCAD

-143 TENSIEIGE
+143 TENNIEIGE
-152 SFSHEFVLDY
+152 SFSHEFVIDY
-162 KDQYNYQFSQAI
+162 GDQYNYQFSQSI
-174 GVNNYEQLSAWLSL
+174 GTNNYEQLSAWLSL
-188 YGIDSGYPSGMWGP
+188 YGIDDGYPEGMWGP

-233 DQTDLIVDI
+233 EQTDLIVDI

-265 RLEEERLAQEE
+265 ALLAEQEAARLEEERLAQEE

-284 RLLEE
+284 RV
-289 ARLAELERLRLLE
+289 
-302 ETRLAEIERL
+302 
-312 RLLAEEE
+312 
-319 ARLAE
+319 AE

-347 TIAASETEIQFED
+347 TIAANETEIQFED
-360 TSDDMFTET
+360 TSEDMFNEPL
-369 VEVAFTGGP
+369 EVAFTAGP
-378 EVSVD
+378 EGPID

-399 IDMPPPMEHSGG
+399 VDIPPPEVDFAG
-411 FDQMPEPEISME
+411 FEEPALEPPLE
-423 MAPPDMGF
+423 MAV
-431 SSFDEPVS
+431 E
-439 EVPLDMP
+439 
-446 VDAPEMPSIES
+446 ATEMPSIES
-457 IEMEVEPTIAP
+457 IEAEIEPDIE
-468 VVEAPREAPVAPEST
+468 VVEEPSTEAPVASETVEEST
-483 PEPEAPR
+483 PEL
-490 VVENTPEP
+490 VVESTTE
-498 EPEASPEPS
+498 
-507 SNPEPREEPKT
+507 EEPKAT
-518 EVASASEPEEK
+518 ETA
-529 PVAVKVKPKE
+529 PKE

>member
-1 MKKILTTSLL
+1 
-11 LVFPFL
+11 
-17 QADITREECLANTN
+17 
-31 CTITEQTTTV
+31 
-41 ETEVTSGNLV
+41 
-51 PELKDWQMSGDA
+51 MSGDA
-63 TVTGGNYNYC
+63 TTTTTDEFDYC
-73 QTGEACTG
+73 EAGEACTG

-89 EIDFSNEM
+89 EIDFSDEM

-103 AGFNFNYGVTVNSH
+103 AGFDFNYGVTVNTH
-117 SSNATLPLCAD
+117 RSNIDLPLCAD

-152 SFSHEFVLDY
+152 SFSHEFVIDY
-162 KDQYNYQFSQAI
+162 GDQYNYQFSQSI
-174 GVNNYEQLSAWLSL
+174 GTNNYEQLSAWLSL
-188 YGIDSGYPSGMWGP
+188 YGIDDGYPEGMWGP

-257 ISEEEEAA
+257 VSEEEEAAALLAEQEAA

-302 ETRLAEIERL
+302 E
-312 RLLAEEE
+312 

-337 AEEEREATVV
+337 AEEEEEEREATVV

-360 TSDDMFTET
+360 TSEDMFNET
-369 VEVAFTGGP
+369 VEVAFTAGP
-378 EVSVD
+378 EGPID

-399 IDMPPPMEHSGG
+399 VDIPPPEVDFAG
-411 FDQMPEPEISME
+411 FEEPALEPPLE
-423 MAPPDMGF
+423 MAV
-431 SSFDEPVS
+431 E
-439 EVPLDMP
+439 
-446 VDAPEMPSIES
+446 APEMPSIES
-457 IEMEVEPTIAP
+457 IEAEIEPDIE
-468 VVEAPREAPVAPEST
+468 VVEEPSTEAPVASETVEEST
-483 PEPEAPR
+483 PEL
-490 VVENTPEP
+490 VVESTTE
-498 EPEASPEPS
+498 E
-507 SNPEPREEPKT
+507 EEPKAT
-518 EVASASEPEEK
+518 ETA
-529 PVAVKVKPKE
+529 PKE

>member
-1 MKKILTTSLL
+1 
-11 LVFPFL
+11 
-17 QADITREECLANTN
+17 
-31 CTITEQTTTV
+31 
-41 ETEVTSGNLV
+41 
-51 PELKDWQMSGDA
+51 MSGDA
-63 TVTGGNYNYC
+63 TTTTTDEFDYC
-73 QTGEACTG
+73 EAGEACTG

-89 EIDFSNEM
+89 EIDFSDEM

-117 SSNATLPLCAD
+117 SSNIDLPLCAN

-152 SFSHEFVLDY
+152 SFSHEFVIDY
-162 KDQYNYQFSQAI
+162 GDQYNYQFSQSI
-174 GVNNYEQLSAWLSL
+174 GANNYEQLSAWLSL
-188 YGIDSGYPSGMWGP
+188 YGIDDGYPEGMWGP

-233 DQTDLIVDI
+233 EQTDLIVDI

-257 ISEEEEAA
+257 VSEEEEAAALLAEQEAA

-276 ADRIAEEE
+276 SDRIAEEE
-284 RLLEE
+284 RLV
-289 ARLAELERLRLLE
+289 
-302 ETRLAEIERL
+302 
-312 RLLAEEE
+312 
-319 ARLAE
+319 E
-324 EARIAAELLAEQE
+324 EARIAAEILAEQE

-360 TSDDMFTET
+360 TSDDMFNEPL
-369 VEVAFTGGP
+369 EVAFTAGP
-378 EVSVD
+378 EGPID

-399 IDMPPPMEHSGG
+399 VDIPPPEVDFAG
-411 FDQMPEPEISME
+411 FEEPALEPPLE
-423 MAPPDMGF
+423 MAV
-431 SSFDEPVS
+431 E
-439 EVPLDMP
+439 
-446 VDAPEMPSIES
+446 APEMPSIES
-457 IEMEVEPTIAP
+457 IEAEIEPDIE
-468 VVEAPREAPVAPEST
+468 VVEEPSTESPVASETVEEST
-483 PEPEAPR
+483 PEL
-490 VVENTPEP
+490 VVESTTKE
-498 EPEASPEPS
+498 
-507 SNPEPREEPKT
+507 EEPKAT
-518 EVASASEPEEK
+518 ETA
-529 PVAVKVKPKE
+529 PKE

>member
-17 QADITREECLANTN
+17 QADITREICLANPN

-63 TVTGGNYNYC
+63 TTTTTDEFDYC
-73 QTGEACTG
+73 EAGEACTG

-89 EIDFSNEM
+89 EIDFSDEM

-117 SSNATLPLCAD
+117 SSNIDLPLCAN

-152 SFSHEFVLDY
+152 SFSHEFVIDY
-162 KDQYNYQFSQAI
+162 GDQYNYQFSQSI
-174 GVNNYEQLSAWLSL
+174 GANNYEQLSAWLSL
-188 YGIDSGYPSGMWGP
+188 YGIDDGYPEGMWGP

-233 DQTDLIVDI
+233 EQTDLIVDI

-257 ISEEEEAA
+257 VSEEEEAAALLAEQEAA

-284 RLLEE
+284 
-289 ARLAELERLRLLE
+289 
-302 ETRLAEIERL
+302 
-312 RLLAEEE
+312 
-319 ARLAE
+319 RLAE

-360 TSDDMFTET
+360 SPEDIFNEPPEMHF
-369 VEVAFTGGP
+369 AGGP
-378 EVSVD
+378 EGPID
-383 FADTTDTF
+383 FTDTTDTF

-431 SSFDEPVS
+431 SSFDEPMS

>member
-17 QADITREECLANTN
+17 QADITREICLANPN

-63 TVTGGNYNYC
+63 TTTTTDEFDYC
-73 QTGEACTG
+73 ETGEACTG

-103 AGFNFNYGVTVNSH
+103 AGFDFNYGVTVNSH
-117 SSNATLPLCAD
+117 DSNIELPLCAD

-152 SFSHEFVLDY
+152 SFSHEFVIDY
-162 KDQYNYQFSQAI
+162 GDQYNYQFSQSI
-174 GVNNYEQLSAWLSL
+174 GTNNYEQLSAWLSL
-188 YGIDSGYPSGMWGP
+188 YGIDDGYPEGMWGP

-233 DQTDLIVDI
+233 EQTDLIVDI

-257 ISEEEEAA
+257 VSEEEEAAALLAEQEAA

-284 RLLEE
+284 RL
-289 ARLAELERLRLLE
+289 
-302 ETRLAEIERL
+302 
-312 RLLAEEE
+312 
-319 ARLAE
+319 AE

-337 AEEEREATVV
+337 AEEAREATVV

-360 TSDDMFTET
+360 TSEDMFNEPL
-369 VEVAFTGGP
+369 EVAFTAGP
-378 EVSVD
+378 EGPID

-399 IDMPPPMEHSGG
+399 VDIPPPEVDFAG
-411 FDQMPEPEISME
+411 FEEPALEPPLE
-423 MAPPDMGF
+423 MAV
-431 SSFDEPVS
+431 E
-439 EVPLDMP
+439 
-446 VDAPEMPSIES
+446 APEMPSIES
-457 IEMEVEPTIAP
+457 IEAEIEPDIE
-468 VVEAPREAPVAPEST
+468 VVEEPSTEAPVASETVEEST
-483 PEPEAPR
+483 PEL
-490 VVENTPEP
+490 VVESTTE
-498 EPEASPEPS
+498 
-507 SNPEPREEPKT
+507 EEPKAT
-518 EVASASEPEEK
+518 ETA
-529 PVAVKVKPKE
+529 PKE

>member
-17 QADITREECLANTN
+17 QADITREICLANPN

-41 ETEVTSGNLV
+41 ETKITSDNLV

-73 QTGEACTG
+73 QAGEACTG

-89 EIDFSNEM
+89 EIDFSDEM

-103 AGFNFNYGVTVNSH
+103 AGFDFNYGVTVDSH

-276 ADRIAEEE
+276 ADRIA
-284 RLLEE
+284 
-289 ARLAELERLRLLE
+289 
-302 ETRLAEIERL
+302 
-312 RLLAEEE
+312 
-319 ARLAE
+319 
-324 EARIAAELLAEQE
+324 AELLAEQE

-360 TSDDMFTET
+360 SPEDIFNEPPEMHF
-369 VEVAFTGGP
+369 AGGP
-378 EVSVD
+378 EGPID

-423 MAPPDMGF
+423 MPPPDMGF
-431 SSFDEPVS
+431 SSFDEPMS

-457 IEMEVEPTIAP
+457 IEMEVEPTKAP
-468 VVEAPREAPVAPEST
+468 VVEAPREAPVDPEST
-483 PEPEAPR
+483 PHPEAPK

-518 EVASASEPEEK
+518 EVASASELEEK

>member
-276 ADRIAEEE
+276 ADRIA
-284 RLLEE
+284 
-289 ARLAELERLRLLE
+289 
-302 ETRLAEIERL
+302 
-312 RLLAEEE
+312 
-319 ARLAE
+319 
-324 EARIAAELLAEQE
+324 AELLAEQE

-360 TSDDMFTET
+360 SPEDIFNEPPEMHF
-369 VEVAFTGGP
+369 AGGP
-378 EVSVD
+378 EGPID

-431 SSFDEPVS
+431 SSFDEPMS

-446 VDAPEMPSIES
+446 VDAPEMPFIES

-483 PEPEAPR
+483 SEPEAPR
-490 VVENTPEP
+490 VVESTSEP

-507 SNPEPREEPKT
+507 SNPEPREESKT
-518 EVASASEPEEK
+518 EVASASESEEK

>member
-17 QADITREECLANTN
+17 QADITREICLANPN

-63 TVTGGNYNYC
+63 TTTTTDEFDYC
-73 QTGEACTG
+73 ETGEACTG

-103 AGFNFNYGVTVNSH
+103 AGFDFNYGVTVNSH
-117 SSNATLPLCAD
+117 DSNIELPLCAD

-152 SFSHEFVLDY
+152 SFSHEFVIDY
-162 KDQYNYQFSQAI
+162 GDQYNYQFSQSI
-174 GVNNYEQLSAWLSL
+174 GTNNYEQLSAWLSL
-188 YGIDSGYPSGMWGP
+188 YGIDDGYPEGMWGP

-233 DQTDLIVDI
+233 EQTDLIVDI

-257 ISEEEEAA
+257 VSEEEEAAALLAEQEAA

-284 RLLEE
+284 
-289 ARLAELERLRLLE
+289 
-302 ETRLAEIERL
+302 
-312 RLLAEEE
+312 
-319 ARLAE
+319 RLAE

-360 TSDDMFTET
+360 TSEDMFNEPL
-369 VEVAFTGGP
+369 EVAFTAGP
-378 EVSVD
+378 EGPID

-399 IDMPPPMEHSGG
+399 VDIPPPEVDFAG
-411 FDQMPEPEISME
+411 FEEPALEPPLE
-423 MAPPDMGF
+423 MAV
-431 SSFDEPVS
+431 E
-439 EVPLDMP
+439 
-446 VDAPEMPSIES
+446 ATEMPSIES
-457 IEMEVEPTIAP
+457 IEAEIEPDIE
-468 VVEAPREAPVAPEST
+468 VVEEPSTEAPVASETVEEST
-483 PEPEAPR
+483 PEL
-490 VVENTPEP
+490 VVESTTE
-498 EPEASPEPS
+498 
-507 SNPEPREEPKT
+507 EEPKAT
-518 EVASASEPEEK
+518 ETA
-529 PVAVKVKPKE
+529 PKE